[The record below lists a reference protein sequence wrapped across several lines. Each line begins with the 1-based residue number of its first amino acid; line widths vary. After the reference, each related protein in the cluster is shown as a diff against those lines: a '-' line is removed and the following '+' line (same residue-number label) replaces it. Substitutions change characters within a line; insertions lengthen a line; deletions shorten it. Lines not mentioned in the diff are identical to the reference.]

1 MELFHQIKSD
11 PLRTFLSLFGVS
23 VGIFVVVVSFA
34 LVDAFK
40 QAVVAGFDH
49 FGSDMIMVERFPVV
63 AEETPGGN
71 DKMGSGA
78 NDGEADW
85 SRYAMRPQP
94 SREDYLAIARSG
106 DPSTSLGMT
115 KGTAGMTKGTAGMT
129 EVVADD
135 GGDRHPR
142 PDRRS
147 QTDRAIPGVTA
158 SAIPGVTASAIPGVT
173 ASAIPGV
180 TASAIPG
187 VMSSER
193 SESRHLPPENLT
205 RGWTALAGQAE
216 ADIVYAGKSLH
227 ACKLVGV
234 SGAWQHLV
242 YSSVCEGRDFS
253 LAELSGG
260 DAKVILGAKVAE
272 QLFMNTSGSPRKGG
286 SSSPCG
292 QTVRIDGRNM
302 TVIGVLSHEGKN
314 VINLYATDYA
324 MIVPFATAQRI
335 AGKDALETMI
345 AIGPGAAGRDVT
357 IGEVRKQLRAARR
370 LTPAQEDNF
379 ALNTMEDLCRQ
390 TVDLTSKITGVGL
403 LVALFS
409 LLIGGFGIVNIMLVS
424 VKERTW
430 YIGLE
435 KALGA
440 PRRRI
445 LLEFL
450 LEALILSLLGAS
462 LGLLLAW
469 GVVSIIPDG
478 VVNARITSAHIV
490 LAFAVAGVLG
500 LASGL
505 APAAQASRLAPVE
518 ALRK

>member
-49 FGSDMIMVERFPVV
+49 FGSEMIMVERFPVV
-63 AEETPGGN
+63 EDGQGVEEAASEGGG
-71 DKMGSGA
+71 KRL
-78 NDGEADW
+78 DGDEDDW

-94 SREDYLAIARSG
+94 SREDYHAIMAGGQNVYNQQIMQSNPSLSEGGYFPQAAGTQTINRQQAIAEHVRDSH
-106 DPSTSLGMT
+106 
-115 KGTAGMTKGTAGMT
+115 K
-129 EVVADD
+129 
-135 GGDRHPR
+135 
-142 PDRRS
+142 
-147 QTDRAIPGVTA
+147 IA
-158 SAIPGVTASAIPGVT
+158 SA
-173 ASAIPGV
+173 
-180 TASAIPG
+180 
-187 VMSSER
+187 ER
-193 SESRHLPPENLT
+193 RGLGQRPSII
-205 RGWTALAGQAE
+205 GWTAFAGQAE
-216 ADIVYAGKSLH
+216 ADIVYDNLALYK
-227 ACKLVGV
+227 CKLVGV
-234 SGAWQHLV
+234 CGAWQHLV

-253 LAELSGG
+253 LAESSGG

-272 QLFMNTSGSPRKGG
+272 QLFGKP
-286 SSSPCG
+286 SSQIASEKDAPCG
-292 QTVRIDGRNM
+292 KTVRIDGRNM
-302 TVIGVLSHEGKN
+302 TVIGVLSPEGKN

-324 MIVPFATAQRI
+324 LIVPFATAQRI
-335 AGKDALETMI
+335 AGKNALETMI
-345 AIGPGAAGRDVT
+345 AVGPGAAGRDAT
-357 IGEVRKQLRAARR
+357 MEDIRRQLRAARH
-370 LTPAQEDNF
+370 LSPAQEDNF

-390 TVDLTSKITGVGL
+390 TVDLTSKITGVGM
-403 LVALFS
+403 LVAVFS

-440 PRRRI
+440 RRRRI

-450 LEALILSLLGAS
+450 LEALLLSLLGAAI
-462 LGLLLAW
+462 GLLFAW

-478 VVNARITSAHIV
+478 VVAARLSPKHIV
-490 LAFAVAGVLG
+490 LAFALAAVLG

-505 APAAQASRLAPVE
+505 APAAQASRLNPVE